1 MEFDYPGEAEAWE
14 EKVERE
20 TGMELEIEIL

>member
-1 MEFDYPGEAEAWE
+1 VEFDYPGEVEAWE

-20 TGMELEIEIL
+20 AGLDLEIETL